1 MSGVCLT
8 WHWRRQHGRTGAAS
22 EGCRAAIIQA
32 ASTWL
37 QPRALAR
44 VQESVQQLLEPH
56 RHCAVHQA
64 AVLLSAF
71 SAAARTAMVGRVR
84 Q

>member
-22 EGCRAAIIQA
+22 EGCRAAITQA
-32 ASTWL
+32 ATAWL
-37 QPRALAR
+37 QPDAVAR
-44 VQESVQQLLEPH
+44 VQESIQRLLELH
-56 RHCAVHQA
+56 RHCAAHQA

-71 SAAARTAMVGRVR
+71 SAAVRTAMLARVWH
-84 Q
+84 